1 MMAPIAISPWPCVSS
16 LDALLIWLNSGVC
29 SQNPAHSFWI
39 DGRPLPLCA
48 RDLGLFGGFLL
59 ASLFVGRRQ
68 LWWLLGLAP
77 LLVDGAN
84 SFAYDTVG
92 LWIYAPTNL
101 LRLVTGVLG
110 GVGLARVCHSE
121 PQAKNLLV
129 STRRGRSFA
138 LLRMTCGTLPMLV
151 LATLSPYFALALL
164 ATAGVLAMLAAT
176 NKLMR
181 PDARL
186 AWALALPEL
195 ALLATAKQ
203 GLLAVLA

>member
-1 MMAPIAISPWPCVSS
+1 MMAPIAISPWQCVSS

-29 SQNPAHSFWI
+29 SQNPAHSFWL
-39 DGRPLPLCA
+39 DGRPLPVCA
-48 RDLGLFGGFLL
+48 RDLGLFGAFLL
-59 ASLFVGRRQ
+59 VSLLPARRQ
-68 LWWLLGLAP
+68 PWWLVGLVP

-84 SFAYDTVG
+84 SFAYDALGASLYT
-92 LWIYAPTNL
+92 PTNP
-101 LRLVTGVLG
+101 LRLLTGALAGAALSGVIGNVRVTRAILALG
-110 GVGLARVCHSE
+110 
-121 PQAKNLLV
+121 LV
-129 STRRGRSFA
+129 T
-138 LLRMTCGTLPMLV
+138 MV
-151 LATLSPYFALALL
+151 SPYFALALL

>member
-48 RDLGLFGGFLL
+48 RDLRLFGGFLL
-59 ASLFVGRRQ
+59 ASLFAGRSQ

-92 LWIYAPTNL
+92 LSLYPPTNT
-101 LRLVTGVLG
+101 LRLLT
-110 GVGLARVCHSE
+110 
-121 PQAKNLLV
+121 
-129 STRRGRSFA
+129 
-138 LLRMTCGTLPMLV
+138 
-151 LATLSPYFALALL
+151 
-164 ATAGVLAMLAAT
+164 
-176 NKLMR
+176 
-181 PDARL
+181 
-186 AWALALPEL
+186 
-195 ALLATAKQ
+195 
-203 GLLAVLA
+203 GLLAGAALNGLIGNVRVTRAILALGLVAMVSPSARTARVTRT